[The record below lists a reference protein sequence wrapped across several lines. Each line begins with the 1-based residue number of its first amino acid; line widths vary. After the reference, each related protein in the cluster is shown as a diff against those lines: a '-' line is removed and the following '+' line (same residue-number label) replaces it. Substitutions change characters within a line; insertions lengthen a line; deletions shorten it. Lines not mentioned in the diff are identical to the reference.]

1 MKTIKIDDTII
12 GCFVIWYID
21 VTIKLF
27 LKVWNKEL
35 ASIAQRWA
43 DQCPGNHGAMH
54 DRENGYSKRK
64 LDGTSVSFFDNNLG
78 VVPTPTDTD
87 VKHLNNSGWSEYWSM
102 VELSIIRT
110 KEEVEPK

>member
-1 MKTIKIDDTII
+1 MLHRRFT
-12 GCFVIWYID
+12 IWYID

-54 DRENGYSKRK
+54 DRENGYTKRK
-64 LDGTSVSFFDNNLG
+64 LDGTSVSFFDNYLG
-78 VVPTPTDTD
+78 VVPTDRCD
-87 VKHLNNSGWSEYWSM
+87 ALK
-102 VELSIIRT
+102 
-110 KEEVEPK
+110 